1 MKRLKIT
8 SLASAVA
15 LGFIASASLSVSA
28 EIPTTEFP
36 SLKQWAKGE
45 LQLAKSSPSPD
56 DLLAFVRTNAQA
68 LGLSQKAEQLQWSG
82 KKSSLLSDHYYFTQ
96 TVNGYRI
103 WQAAFILSVDKKTG
117 SVHKAYDTTVE
128 LDLQAKKHWPTDATI
143 SSQQALKA
151 SWAHYQSTGKLLSQP
166 EAELVY
172 LQRGKSLQLVYKT
185 QLELTQPKGSWRQFI
200 DATSGEFIYGERVDT
215 GKKSD
220 PTLYK
225 GRVPGYPLNK
235 DSKSFTEAL
244 NEYQLRHPT
253 DQREKNGFQARLA
266 EGSALVF
273 DPDPRTTLNDET
285 LTLRSQPS
293 EFEAA
298 YQTRTLLDITE
309 EGGVYSLE
317 GPWVRIVDWDEP
329 FVTPS
334 TTNDGQWR
342 ARRDD
347 VAFHDAMTYFHL
359 DQSQRYI
366 QSLGFSGDSGIQE
379 GAIITDANGMSG
391 EDNSSFTPSSN
402 RLSFGHG
409 GVPDNEDADVIL
421 HEYGHAINFS
431 INPDFTGGDT
441 GAMGEGFGDYWAG
454 SYSYSTPNG
463 QTFRPEWVYTWDG
476 HDATTW
482 PGRTLDRVD
491 LTYDPSITYT
501 AHQEIDGIADYSDQ
515 LWSAPLF
522 QSLVEILAAGG
533 EREEV
538 DQIMLEAQF
547 GLGAN
552 LKMPEMAASIVQAA
566 VALQPGEMHAGV
578 IYSWFKQV
586 NILGALERDE
596 ITYQRAGDNGAPDPG
611 EKILFKMPLM
621 NNNGI
626 DAAEVT
632 ATLSVDSELVE
643 INQGSVT
650 YPTITEF
657 STATSDD
664 SFDLKLLRGLT
675 CGANIDMTMD
685 IAYKLADANGSEV
698 TESIDFILP
707 TGVRR
712 KITVEEAEQLP
723 IPDGDNTGIDSQLE
737 IQGAGNIIDDNFSV
751 DLDIRHTYRGD
762 LTVSLVSPAG
772 TEVVLVNADRN
783 TSGQNIIGNFPGDF
797 EPVGDFNRFNG
808 EDFNGTWEL
817 RVKDTLLEDEGTL
830 NSWSLSVSAPP
841 ACEDTTPE
849 DNSTQNALYGLAA
862 VILIGTEA
870 GSIGLGWL
878 LLLGGISLLRR
889 RN

>member
-15 LGFIASASLSVSA
+15 LGLVASASLSVSA

-45 LQLAKSSPSPD
+45 LQLTKTAPTPD
-56 DLLAFVRTNAQA
+56 DLIAFIRSNAQQ
-68 LGLSQKAEQLQWSG
+68 LGLSQKAEQLQWTG
-82 KKSSLLSDHYYFTQ
+82 KKSSLLSDHYYFNQ
-96 TVNGYRI
+96 AVNGYRV
-103 WQAAFILSVDKKTG
+103 WQATFILSVDKKTG
-117 SVHKAYDTTVE
+117 SVHKAYDTT
-128 LDLQAKKHWPTDATI
+128 LDLNMQTKKHWPLNAKI
-143 SSQQALKA
+143 SSQQALNA
-151 SWAHYQSTGKLLSQP
+151 SWSHYQSSGKLLGLP

-172 LQRGKSLQLVYKT
+172 LQQGQSLQLVYKT
-185 QLELTQPKGSWRQFI
+185 QLELSQPRGSWRQFI
-200 DATSGEFIYGERVDT
+200 DATNGNFIYGERVDT

-225 GRVPGYPLNK
+225 GRAPSYPVNK
-235 DSKSFTEAL
+235 DSKSFADAL
-244 NEYQLRHPT
+244 NEFHARNQSGDRV
-253 DQREKNGFQARLA
+253 KNSFQARLA

-329 FVTPS
+329 FVNPS
-334 TTNDGQWR
+334 TTTDGQWR

-347 VAFHDAMTYFHL
+347 VAFHDAMTYFHI
-359 DQSQRYI
+359 DQNQRYI

-379 GAIITDANGMSG
+379 GSIIADANGESG
-391 EDNSSFTPSSN
+391 DDNSSFSPSSN

-431 INPDFTGGDT
+431 INPDFTGGDA
-441 GAMGEGFGDYWAG
+441 GAIGEGFGDYWAG

-463 QTFRPEWVYTWDG
+463 QTFRPEWVYSWDG
-476 HDATTW
+476 HDETTW

-491 LTYDPSITYT
+491 LSYDPSITYT

-522 QSLVEILAAGG
+522 QSLVDILAAGG
-533 EREEV
+533 EREDV
-538 DQIMLEAQF
+538 DQIMLEGQF

-552 LKMPEMAASIVQAA
+552 VRMPEMAASIVQAA

-578 IYSWFKQV
+578 IFSWFKEV
-586 NILGALERDE
+586 NILGALERE
-596 ITYQRAGDNGAPDPG
+596 AITYQQAGDNGAPDPG
-611 EKILFKMPLM
+611 EKVLFKMPLV

-626 DAAEVT
+626 DATEVT

-643 INQGSVT
+643 INQSSVT
-650 YPTITEF
+650 YPDITEF
-657 STATSDD
+657 STGISNE
-664 SFDLKLLRGLT
+664 SFELKLLRDLA
-675 CGANIDMTMD
+675 CGANVDMSLD
-685 IAYKLADANGSEV
+685 IAYKLAGANGPEV

-712 KITVEEAEQLP
+712 KISVEEADELP
-723 IPDGDNTGIDSQLE
+723 IPDGDNVGIDSQLDM
-737 IQGAGNIIDDNFSV
+737 QGAGSIIDDNFSV
-751 DLDIRHTYRGD
+751 DLDIRHPYRGD

-772 TEVVLVNADRN
+772 TEVVLVNSDRN
-783 TSGQNIIGNFPGDF
+783 TSGQNIIGNFPEDF
-797 EPVGDFNRFNG
+797 EPVGDFNRFSG

-817 RVKDTLLEDEGTL
+817 RVKDTLPEDEGSL
-830 NSWSLSVSAPP
+830 NSWSLNVSAPP

-878 LLLGGISLLRR
+878 ILLGGLSLLRR
-889 RN
+889 RH